1 MFAGMMCVDCVDFAS
16 FERGG
21 GGIHSGTL
29 QRLFSNTTVVWD
41 ALGVTRY
48 PRKVGSSLFPA
59 AKFTLNAT
67 FRGTTRDNVFSLVS
81 SRTNVVPRDVS

>member
-1 MFAGMMCVDCVDFAS
+1 MLTGMMCVEGVDSAS
-16 FERGG
+16 FERAG

-48 PRKVGSSLFPA
+48 PRKV
-59 AKFTLNAT
+59 
-67 FRGTTRDNVFSLVS
+67 
-81 SRTNVVPRDVS
+81 